1 MKLSVIIPC
10 RNEVQYIEE
19 CIEAIFKNI
28 LPSDFEMSVILV
40 DGMSNDGTRD
50 IIKEAIKVHPNL
62 YLCDNND
69 KLTPYAFNL
78 GINYLKAD
86 YYQIIGARHIVSKNY
101 FLKSIEILQNDFS
114 IWCVGGRLINE
125 FTNESSR
132 IISKAMD
139 TSFGMGLGN
148 FRILDKSD
156 FTDTVTSP
164 MYPSWVFK
172 KIGYFDEELI
182 RNQDD
187 DFNFRVSQAGGK
199 IWFEYDISL
208 RYYVRGNFKGLYK
221 QFFQYGYWKVYVNK
235 KHGEVTTLRQLV
247 PPLFVLYL
255 FILPFVLL
263 MNLMLGAIFSSG
275 LIFYILL
282 SFVFALKKSIG
293 IKEFFGIFKTFPIL
307 HFSYGLGYLQ
317 GLIHFIILG
326 KKPSDKQKSLSR

>member
-19 CIEAIFKNI
+19 CIEAIFNNI
-28 LPSDFEMSVILV
+28 LPSDFEMSVIVV

-62 YLCDNND
+62 YLCDNNY

-78 GINYLKAD
+78 GIKYLKAD

-101 FLKSIEILQNDFS
+101 FFKSIEILQNNSS

-164 MYPSWVFK
+164 MYPSRVFDE
-172 KIGYFDEELI
+172 IAYFDEELI

-187 DFNFRVSQAGGK
+187 DFNFRVNKAGGK
-199 IWFEYDISL
+199 IWFESGISL
-208 RYYVRGNFKGLYK
+208 KYYVRGNFKGLFK
-221 QFFQYGYWKVYVNK
+221 QFFQYGYWKVFVNK
-235 KHGEVTTLRQLV
+235 KHRAVTTIRQLV
-247 PPLFVLYL
+247 PPLFVFYL
-255 FILPFVLL
+255 FLLPFSFTINNLVGLL
-263 MNLMLGAIFSSG
+263 FLSG

-282 SFVFALKKSIG
+282 ACVFAFKKSNG
-293 IKEFFGIFKTFPIL
+293 IKEFFGVFKTFPIL

-326 KKPSDKQKSLSR
+326 KKPSDKHKILSR